1 MALYTPVP
9 EAKGWLW
16 RQLGGNW
23 LKFWAVL
30 RGGTLEFYSNTQV
43 RTMHSAVHRLLTL
56 LHSLCSGKACLWPF
70 AIAQHS
76 ACKILYTVRR
86 RLRGPP
92 AWCT

>member
-23 LKFWAVL
+23 CKFWAVL

-43 RTMHSAVHRLLTL
+43 RRVHSELLSLLCLVTL
-56 LHSLCSGKACLWPF
+56 KACCLWRF
-70 AIAQHS
+70 VGA
-76 ACKILYTVRR
+76 RR
-86 RLRGPP
+86 
-92 AWCT
+92 